1 MILCNICYW
10 FIVIVIINTFCII
23 ILFNFIKLIIV
34 FIKVIIKKYK
44 LGVSELLKDVK
55 FLILQ

>member
-23 ILFNFIKLIIV
+23 ILFNFIKLIII